1 MKENKLKLIW
11 ERYFFLIV
19 AVLAIK
25 LFVFLVLPF
34 LLPKPAVSGLSYFQV
49 VMLVVLLSPLI
60 GYYLFQ
66 PLQKETEQAKF
77 NSKALLEASVDG
89 VIVIDDDGNV
99 LIFNK
104 AAERIFGYSAE
115 EIIGQQVF
123 LLLPEEEQNKN
134 RKRMEMFRTSGNR
147 NILGK
152 STEIYGRRKNGE
164 IFPFRVSIG
173 DTEIDNKHVFIGIV
187 HDATEQK
194 RMENILKTATQGVSA
209 EIGAMF
215 FQSLVRYLAET
226 LNVEYALIAMLK
238 DKETALCLAFYQN
251 GNILENFE
259 YDLRGTPCEQV
270 VGSEPCF
277 FLSGIQ
283 ELFPEDYYLAE
294 LGVQSYIGIPLF
306 GSNGQPLGLIN
317 VMSKHPIRN
326 AEMSKSLLKIFA
338 VRAAAEIE
346 RQRQEWLL
354 KAHNR
359 IFEQM
364 ALGVYWRQILEN
376 ICLLYEERFPG
387 SKCSILTLSEA
398 GDRLLQGAA
407 PSLPDE
413 YNQIIHNLSIGPK
426 VGSCGTAAYYR
437 RQIIVSDV
445 TTDPL
450 WADYKYLG
458 EKYGFR
464 ACWSSPIISHNENC
478 LGTFAV
484 YYPEP
489 REPQEDELRLIDQ
502 FVSLAGLCIENH
514 RADMERRKFLRAIEA
529 SADTIIIT
537 NSNGL
542 IQWVNSAFE
551 KNTGFTTQEAL
562 FKKPGDLLSSGQ
574 HDKAYYAQMWKTITA
589 GKVWHGEFINKRK
602 DGSVYTE
609 DATITPMK
617 DDNGE
622 ITHYIAIKRDISER
636 KWMEEELR
644 SSNEQ
649 LAAAL
654 QKANEMTIIAETA
667 NRAKSA
673 FLATMSHEIRTP
685 MNAILGMA
693 ELLLDTNIDDEQRD
707 YLQTLSKSAEILLNL
722 INDILDLSKIE
733 AGKLTLEQTP
743 FNLFE
748 MVEDVGNLFATLAD
762 EKGLEVVVNIDP
774 KIPSHFLG
782 DPVRLRQI
790 LANFV
795 SNAIKFT
802 EQGEI
807 VISVW
812 QGKPVKQRSADQE
825 NDIRW
830 LRFSVRDSGIGIP
843 KEKLGVVFEAFTQA
857 DSSTTRR
864 FGGTGLGLAICKSL
878 VELMGGQIGVES
890 ELNEGS
896 CFYFDIPLP
905 VHHNAAASE
914 TNLPEPLKPQFAD
927 LRVMVVDDNAQSRES
942 LVKYLEHW
950 HCRVEP
956 FDDPQEAL
964 ETLLAQTDSTYQVV
978 LLDYQMPKFDGL
990 EFVRELKAKKSA
1002 LATKIVFLAS
1012 ANNRLDTN
1020 TLAAYGIDFQ
1030 LPKPVRQQSLRQTLQ
1045 KLANNQNAIALPTLR
1060 RPQNKTEKKFTKIK
1074 ANILL
1079 VEDNPVNQ
1087 KVAVR
1092 MLEKLGCDVEIAVNG
1107 REAVEKTAAKRYD
1120 VVLMDVQMPVM
1131 DGIEATRQ
1139 IRDREKNGTVHHT
1152 IIAMTANAMEG
1163 DRERCIIAGMDDY
1176 ISKPVIKDALV
1187 KMLIKWTTQPSLSNE
1202 QNGKQLPG

>member
-1 MKENKLKLIW
+1 MKGSKLKLIW
-11 ERYFFLIV
+11 ERYFLLII
-19 AVLAIK
+19 AVLAVK
-25 LFVFLVLPF
+25 LLVLLVLP
-34 LLPKPAVSGLSYFQV
+34 LVIPEQSLPQLSYFQTI
-49 VMLVVLLSPLI
+49 MLIVLISPII
-60 GYYLFQ
+60 GYYLFI
-66 PLQKETEQAKF
+66 PFQKETEQAEF
-77 NSKALLEASVDG
+77 NNKALLEASVDG
-89 VIVIDDDGNV
+89 VIVIDDDGKV

-115 EIIGQQVF
+115 EMLGQPVF
-123 LLLPEEEQNKN
+123 ILLPENEQQKY
-134 RKRMEMFRTSGNR
+134 RKRMEIFRDSGNR
-147 NILGK
+147 SMLGK
-152 STEIYGRRKNGE
+152 STEIFGRRKNGE

-173 DTEIDNKHVFIGIV
+173 ETEIDNKHVFMGIV

-209 EIGAMF
+209 ETGVMF

-226 LNVEYALIAMLK
+226 LNVEYALVAMLK
-238 DKETALCLAFYQN
+238 DKETARALAFYNN
-251 GNILENFE
+251 GVIKENFE

-270 VGSEPCF
+270 VGNEPF
-277 FLSGIQ
+277 LYLSGIQ
-283 ELFPEDYYLAE
+283 SQFPNDYALVE
-294 LGVQSYIGIPLF
+294 LGVESYIGVPLF
-306 GSNGQPLGLIN
+306 DSKGQPLGLIN
-317 VMSKHPIRN
+317 VMSRRPIRD

-387 SKCSILTLSEA
+387 SKCSVLVLNEN
-398 GDRLLQGAA
+398 GDRLLYGAA
-407 PSLPDE
+407 PSLPE
-413 YNQIIHNLSIGPK
+413 AYNQQVHNLAIGPS
-426 VGSCGTAAYYR
+426 VGSCGTAAYLR
-437 RQIIVSDV
+437 KQVIVSDV
-445 TTDPL
+445 TADPL
-450 WADYKYLG
+450 WCDYKQLG
-458 EKYGFR
+458 LTYGFR
-464 ACWSSPIISHNENC
+464 ACWSTPIISHNDNC

-484 YYPEP
+484 YYAEPSEP
-489 REPQEDELRLIDQ
+489 REDELNLIEQ
-502 FVSLAGLCIENH
+502 FVSLAALCIENH
-514 RADMERRKFLRAIEA
+514 RADIERRKFLRAIEA

-537 NSNGL
+537 DSNGL
-542 IQWVNSAFE
+542 IQWANSAFE
-551 KNTGFTTQEAL
+551 KTTGYTIREAL
-562 FKKPGDLLSSGQ
+562 FKKPGELLSSGK
-574 HDKAYYAQMWKTITA
+574 HDKSYYAKMWKTIKA

-602 DGSVYTE
+602 DGSLYTE
-609 DATITPMK
+609 DVTITPMK

-693 ELLLDTNIDDEQRD
+693 ELLLDTDIDAEQRD
-707 YLQTLSKSAEILLNL
+707 YLQTLSKSADILLNL

-733 AGKLTLEQTP
+733 AGKLTLEKTA
-743 FNLFE
+743 FNLYE
-748 MVEDVGNLFATLAD
+748 MVEDVGNLFAAIAD

-774 KIPSHFLG
+774 KLPAHFLG

-802 EQGEI
+802 EKGEI
-807 VISVW
+807 IISVW
-812 QGKPVKQRSADQE
+812 EGKPVKQIVPGDESE
-825 NDIRW
+825 VRW
-830 LRFSVRDSGIGIP
+830 LRFSVRDTGIGIP
-843 KEKLGVVFEAFTQA
+843 KEKLGVIFEAFTQA

-905 VHHNAAASE
+905 VNTAADAGEKTAQTPAAA
-914 TNLPEPLKPQFAD
+914 QFAD
-927 LRVMVVDDNAQSRES
+927 LKVMVVDDNHHSRES
-942 LVKYLEHW
+942 LVKHLEHW
-950 HCRVEP
+950 QCRVEP
-956 FDDPQEAL
+956 FEDPKKAL
-964 ETLLAQTDSTYQVV
+964 ETLIAQSDTPYQVV
-978 LLDYQMPKFDGL
+978 LLDYQMPDFDGL
-990 EFVRELKAKKSA
+990 EFIRELKAKKSELEA
-1002 LATKIVFLAS
+1002 KIVFLAS
-1012 ANNRLDTN
+1012 ANNRLDSG
-1020 TLAAYGIDFQ
+1020 TLATYGIDAQ
-1030 LPKPVRQQSLRQTLQ
+1030 LPKPVRQFSLRQTLQ
-1045 KLANNQNAIALPTLR
+1045 RLVADQNGKAALTLR
-1060 RPQNKTEKKFTKIK
+1060 RPQNKPDNK
-1074 ANILL
+1074 AVQINAKVLL

-1092 MLEKLGCDVEIAVNG
+1092 MLEKLGCEVEVAING
-1107 REAVEKTAAKRYD
+1107 REGVEMTAAKQYD

-1131 DGIEATRQ
+1131 DGFEATRQ
-1139 IRDREKNGTVHHT
+1139 IREREKNSAVHHT

-1163 DRERCIIAGMDDY
+1163 DRERCLIAGMDDY
-1176 ISKPVIKDALV
+1176 ISKPVSKESLLKILT
-1187 KMLIKWTTQPSLSNE
+1187 KWTTQPTLSDE
-1202 QNGKQLPG
+1202 